1 MGHILFNKL
10 SWGHAKDLVIVVRPS
25 ERKETLQQGYAITQ
39 SKSVTGQCITTLGGY
54 VMPPIMLMIGFWT
67 IHFNYPSL
75 FLILYSLIFVY
86 YLNLTS
92 RKLSPLSF

>member
-1 MGHILFNKL
+1 
-10 SWGHAKDLVIVVRPS
+10 
-25 ERKETLQQGYAITQ
+25 
-39 SKSVTGQCITTLGGY
+39 
-54 VMPPIMLMIGFWT
+54 MPPIMLMIGFWT

-92 RKLSPLSF
+92 RKLSPIIVLIILISLLYFLLQDNNQFMIFIS